1 MVTRSVTGN
10 EARFAWLASYPRS
23 GNTWLRFLIASLTQG
38 GRAIDINAPGLSAL
52 TANRSEFDE
61 FFGIDSTLLTD
72 DEINRARPRLFGLI
86 AGRSKEP
93 LILRKVHDRCLRNPD
108 GQRMFPPE
116 VSRGAVYIV
125 RDPRDVA
132 VSYAHF
138 AGVGIDEAIRRM
150 GDPDMAVPTRREHRA
165 PYFLQLFGTWSQ
177 HVRSWL
183 DDAGMPVHLVRYE
196 DLIADAATEL
206 ARVAGF
212 LGLLPGAASEAA
224 AAVRFEALR
233 AQETERGFRELM
245 NRETRFFRQGRA
257 GAWRS
262 VLSAAQADRLWKD
275 HGEVMTRLG
284 YL

>member
-1 MVTRSVTGN
+1 MS
-10 EARFAWLASYPRS
+10 EARIGWLASYPRS

-38 GRAIDINAPGLSAL
+38 GRAIDINAVNAPGLGAP
-52 TANRSEFDE
+52 TASRNEFDE
-61 FFGIDSTLLTD
+61 LFGIDSTLLTD
-72 DEINRARPRLFGLI
+72 DEINRARPLLFDLI
-86 AGRSKEP
+86 ASRSKEP
-93 LILRKVHDRCLRNPD
+93 LILRKVHDRCRRNPD

-132 VSYAHF
+132 ISYAHF

-150 GDPDMAVPTRREHRA
+150 GDPDMAVPSRREHRA
-165 PYFLQLFGTWSQ
+165 PYFLQHFGTWSQ

-183 DDAGMPVHLVRYE
+183 DDAGMPVHRVRYE

-212 LGLLPGAASEAA
+212 LGMPAGAAGEAA

-233 AQETERGFRELM
+233 GQEDERGFRELM

-262 VLSAAQADRLWKD
+262 VLSAAQAGRLEED